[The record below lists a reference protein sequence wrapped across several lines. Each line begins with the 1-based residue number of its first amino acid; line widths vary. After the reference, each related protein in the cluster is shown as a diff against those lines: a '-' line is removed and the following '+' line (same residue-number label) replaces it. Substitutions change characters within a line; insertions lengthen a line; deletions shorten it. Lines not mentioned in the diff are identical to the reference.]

1 MRKTLC
7 FITIIVL
14 TGCVTP
20 IPTTRSMNDFVMLSI
35 KTNSKKQVNFTF
47 LSVPSDGEI
56 KVYKEGNTVNSN
68 TYSHTIPSTVKNM
81 LGDYMSYRFSST
93 STDKVEMSITLKDIQ
108 ITYRPL
114 DSSGKQVMA
123 TLFGGE
129 LSYTYTTRLVF
140 DVGLIVDDKDLSKT
154 FVVSSE
160 DTQIQGIGTGTS
172 TSNYYRGKDSVQSLI
187 GRSVDQSNN
196 KFLMLL
202 NNYLVENEL

>member
-1 MRKTLC
+1 MKKLLYL
-7 FITIIVL
+7 FVVL
-14 TGCVTP
+14 VFTGCVTP
-20 IPTTRSMNDFVMLSI
+20 IPTTKSMNDFVMMSI
-35 KTNSKKQVNFTF
+35 KTNTQKQVNFTF
-47 LSVPSDGEI
+47 SSVPTDGEI
-56 KVYKEGNTVNSN
+56 KVYQEGKTSQSN
-68 TYSHTIPSTVKNM
+68 TYTHNIPSTVKNM
-81 LGDYMSYRFSST
+81 LGDYMSYRFSS
-93 STDKVEMSITLKDIQ
+93 SSPDKIDMSVTLKDIQ

-114 DSSGKQVMA
+114 DSSGKQVVV

-129 LSYTYTTRLVF
+129 LSYTYSTKLVF
-140 DVGLIVDDKDLSKT
+140 DVGLVVDGKDLSRT

-172 TSNYYRGKDSVQSLI
+172 TSNFYRGKDSVQSLI